1 MTSRPATLVAVAG
14 TATAVGKTWVT
25 ARIIEELRAR
35 GISVSARKPVQSY
48 GPDEA
53 GATDA
58 DVLAAASGESATDV
72 CAAHRWYP
80 AAMAPP
86 IAASVL
92 DRASPR
98 LAELLGELRWPS
110 PAPDVGFVE
119 TVGGVRSP
127 VADDGDSRDLID
139 GLDPDGVLLV
149 AGAGLGAIDATRLAA
164 GALAPRTVTVHL
176 NRYRP
181 QDVVHRRNLE
191 WLRDRDGLAVETGID
206 GLVARLASG
215 R

>member
-14 TATAVGKTWVT
+14 TTTAVGKTWVT
-25 ARIIEELRAR
+25 ARILEGLRAR
-35 GISVSARKPVQSY
+35 GVGVSARKPVQSY

-58 DVLAAASGESATDV
+58 DVLAAASGESVADV

-92 DRASPR
+92 GRAPPR

-127 VADDGDSRDLID
+127 LTGDGDSRDLID
-139 GLDPDGVLLV
+139 GLDPDSVLLV
-149 AGAGLGAIDATRLAA
+149 ADAGLGAIDATRLAA
-164 GALAPRTVTVHL
+164 RALAPRTVTVHL

-181 QDVVHRRNLE
+181 EDVVHRRNLE
-191 WLRDRDGLAVETGID
+191 WLRDRDGLTVETGIE

>member
-14 TATAVGKTWVT
+14 TSTAVGKTWVT
-25 ARIIEELRAR
+25 ARILEGLRAR
-35 GISVSARKPVQSY
+35 GIGVSARKPVQSY

-58 DVLAAASGESATDV
+58 DVLAAASGESVTDV

-92 DRASPR
+92 GRAPPR
-98 LAELLGELRWPS
+98 LAELLGEFRWPS

-127 VADDGDSRDLID
+127 LADDGDSRDLID

-149 AGAGLGAIDATRLAA
+149 ADAGLGAIDATRLAA

-181 QDVVHRRNLE
+181 EDVVHRRNLE
-191 WLRDRDGLAVETGID
+191 WLRDRDGLTVETGIE

>member
-14 TATAVGKTWVT
+14 TTTAVGKTWLT
-25 ARIIEELRAR
+25 ARILEALRAR
-35 GISVSARKPVQSY
+35 GIGVSARKPVQSY
-48 GPDEA
+48 GPDES

-58 DVLAAASGESATDV
+58 DVLAAASGEHVTDV

-92 DRASPR
+92 GRAPPR

-127 VADDGDSRDLID
+127 LADDGDSRDLID

-149 AGAGLGAIDATRLAA
+149 ADAGLGAIDATRLAA

-191 WLRDRDGLAVETGID
+191 WLRDRDGLAVETGIE

>member
-14 TATAVGKTWVT
+14 TTTAVGKTWVT
-25 ARIIEELRAR
+25 ARILEGLRAR
-35 GISVSARKPVQSY
+35 GVGVSARKPVQSY
-48 GPDEA
+48 GPDES

-58 DVLAAASGESATDV
+58 DVLAAASGESVTDV

-92 DRASPR
+92 GRAPPR

-127 VADDGDSRDLID
+127 LAGDGDSRGLID
-139 GLDPDGVLLV
+139 GLDPDRVLLV
-149 AGAGLGAIDATRLAA
+149 ADAGLGAIDATRLAA

-181 QDVVHRRNLE
+181 EDVVHRRNLE
-191 WLRDRDGLAVETGID
+191 WLRDRDGLTVETGIE
-206 GLVARLASG
+206 GLVVRLASG